1 MKARPDAQAAADPSE
16 PAIGIIW
23 SARSERDLAGIRVYI
38 GRFAPLAAQRF
49 ALRLVG
55 TVESLAAHP
64 KRGRVVR
71 GEVRELV
78 VVAPDIVRYRIT
90 AQAVEVIRI
99 RHGAQRPD

>member
-1 MKARPDAQAAADPSE
+1 MKARPDAQAAADSSE
-16 PAIGIIW
+16 PALRIIW
-23 SARSERDLAGIRVYI
+23 SARSERDLAGIRAYI
-38 GRFAPLAAQRF
+38 GQFAPLAAQRF

-64 KRGRVVR
+64 KRGRIVR

-78 VVAPDIVRYRIT
+78 VVAPYIVRYRVT